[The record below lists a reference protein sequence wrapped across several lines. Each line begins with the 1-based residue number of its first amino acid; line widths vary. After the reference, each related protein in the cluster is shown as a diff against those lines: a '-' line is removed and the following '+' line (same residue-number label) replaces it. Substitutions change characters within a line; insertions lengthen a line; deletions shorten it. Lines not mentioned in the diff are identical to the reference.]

1 MDFIIFAQMPGF
13 FFSEKLRLHEDLPTL
28 KSCDDIQ
35 CDCKLHHIKKDVSLK
50 AVVKTQTPT
59 FIYICNAC
67 AMCIGYSELLTFGM
81 KITCVCVK
89 CHRKL

>member
-1 MDFIIFAQMPGF
+1 MGFIIFAQMPGF
-13 FFSEKLRLHEDLPTL
+13 FFCEKLSLHEDLPTL

-35 CDCKLHHIKKDVSLK
+35 CDCKLYHIKKDISPR

-67 AMCIGYSELLTFGM
+67 AMCIVIQWTANFWNENNLCL
-81 KITCVCVK
+81 C
-89 CHRKL
+89 